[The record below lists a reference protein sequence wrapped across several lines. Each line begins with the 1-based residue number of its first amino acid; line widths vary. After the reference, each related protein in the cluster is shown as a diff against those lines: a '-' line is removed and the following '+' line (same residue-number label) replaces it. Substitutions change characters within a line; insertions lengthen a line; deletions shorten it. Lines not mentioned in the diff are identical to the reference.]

1 MHKSLHMPLKVL
13 LLAALFGGAA
23 FASEA
28 SVARHEKKSTEIFKS
43 LETLKPGE
51 KLILDGEVF
60 YSKPLKFDYDKDGV
74 KNNVIMAAKFFIK
87 KKKDG
92 SYDGY
97 IQRYLYDVDK
107 KRPIRWYSKKNMLQE
122 PPISLDTSVK
132 NVKQDGKTVT
142 FDSGPWH
149 VSMTDGGE
157 GFVSDK
163 IIVSDKIR
171 TKEVEMFGG
180 DIKVYE

>member
-1 MHKSLHMPLKVL
+1 MYSGLKTVFLASL
-13 LLAALFGGAA
+13 LLSVQLYAKTATEKNTKKDSNIY
-23 FASEA
+23 ASMDQLKA
-28 SVARHEKKSTEIFKS
+28 GEKK
-43 LETLKPGE
+43 
-51 KLILDGEVF
+51 ILQGEVF
-60 YSKPLKFDYDKDGV
+60 YSKPLRFDYDKDG
-74 KNNVIMAAKFFIK
+74 KMNNVMMASKVFIK
-87 KKKDG
+87 QKKDG

-122 PPISLDTSVK
+122 PPISLDTTVK
-132 NVKQDGKTVT
+132 NVKQDGHTVT

-149 VSMTDGGE
+149 ISMTDGGE

-180 DIKVYE
+180 DVKVFIP

>member
-1 MHKSLHMPLKVL
+1 MPKFAKVL
-13 LLAALFGGAA
+13 LAAALLPAFM

-28 SVARHEKKSTEIFKS
+28 SVTKHEMSSTRIFKS

-74 KNNVIMAAKFFIK
+74 KNSVMMAAKFFIK
-87 KKKDG
+87 KKREG

-97 IQRYLYDVDK
+97 IQRYLYDLDK
-107 KRPIRWYSKKNMLQE
+107 KKPVRWYSKKNMLQE
-122 PPISLDTSVK
+122 PPISLETAIR
-132 NVKQDGKTVT
+132 NVKQEGKTVM

-149 VSMTDGGE
+149 FIMTDGGE
-157 GFVSDK
+157 GFVNDK
-163 IIVSDKIR
+163 IVVKDKIR
-171 TKEVEMFGG
+171 TKQVEMFGG
-180 DIKVYE
+180 DVKVYE